1 MIKGVKD
8 HIKRFSKFSR
18 HVCFKLS
25 QNSKK
30 KILSEGVKENE
41 ERHYFNF
48 REACIRVPL
57 TQKLD
62 LGREKEKCRS
72 GIDPRQ

>member
-8 HIKRFSKFSR
+8 HIKRISKFSR
-18 HVCFKLS
+18 HVCIKLS

-41 ERHYFNF
+41 VNNKNNVIILIF
-48 REACIRVPL
+48 VKPV
-57 TQKLD
+57 
-62 LGREKEKCRS
+62 S
-72 GIDPRQ
+72 GSP

>member
-41 ERHYFNF
+41 VNNKNNVIILIF
-48 REACIRVPL
+48 VKPV
-57 TQKLD
+57 
-62 LGREKEKCRS
+62 S
-72 GIDPRQ
+72 GSP